1 VIQTWSKDF
10 HGGQDEGSYTM
21 SYIENRVFDEI
32 IIGESATLKRTL
44 TQEDIELFAVMSGD
58 VNPAHMDAEYAKN
71 DMFHKVVAHGMWG
84 ASLLS
89 TVLGTELPGPGTIY
103 LSQTLKFE
111 HPVAIGDTITVTLT
125 VVDKKSDQH
134 IVDLDCACVNQ
145 LGKTVISGCASVI
158 APTTKVK
165 RPRVALPKVEFK
177 TKAHWYHDLIASKK
191 ALKPLITAVVH
202 PVDVLSLTGAI
213 ASAEAGLIVPILVG
227 PKQKILDAAKEA
239 KLDISAYEIVPTMHS
254 TEAAEKAVAMA
265 QKCEV
270 EAIMKGK
277 LHTDEL
283 MSPIVNKD
291 NGLRTGRRM
300 SHVFCLDVPNYPK
313 PIFLTDA
320 AINLFPNLR
329 EKCDIV
335 QNAIDLFH
343 ILGFGVPK
351 VAILSAVE
359 TVNEKIPSTL
369 DATALCKMAE
379 RGQITGGILDGP
391 LAFDNAIS
399 MESAHEKGI
408 YSPVAGNADIL
419 VVPDVESGNMLY
431 KQMTYLS
438 GIEAAGM
445 VLGARVPIILTSR
458 GSDEMSRKASCVMAL
473 LYVRRNIE
481 GVK

>member
-1 VIQTWSKDF
+1 
-10 HGGQDEGSYTM
+10 M
-21 SYIENRVFDEI
+21 NYIENRIFDEI
-32 IIGESATLKRTL
+32 SIGEFASLQRTL
-44 TQEDIELFAVMSGD
+44 TQKDIELFAIMSGD
-58 VNPAHMDAEYAKN
+58 VNPAHVDAAYAK
-71 DMFHKVVAHGMWG
+71 DDLFHKIIAHGMWG

-103 LSQTLKFE
+103 LEQTLKFE

-125 VVDKKSDQH
+125 VVDKKSEKH
-134 IVDLDCACVNQ
+134 IIHFECSCVNQ
-145 LGKTVISGCASVI
+145 EGKTVISGLATVI
-158 APTTKVK
+158 APTTKIK
-165 RPRVALPKVEFK
+165 RKRVELPTVEFK
-177 TKAHWYHDLIASKK
+177 LPKTHWYYDLIASKK
-191 ALKPLITAVVH
+191 KLKPLITAVVH
-202 PVDVLSLTGAI
+202 PVDVLSLKGAI
-213 ASAEAGLIVPILVG
+213 ASAEAGLITPILIG
-227 PKQKILDAAKEA
+227 PKQKILAAAKEA
-239 KLDISAYEIVPTMHS
+239 NIDISAYTLIPTEHS
-254 TEAAEKAVAMA
+254 TAAAEMAVFMA
-265 QKCEV
+265 QKGEV

-277 LHTDEL
+277 IHTDEL
-283 MSPIVNKD
+283 MSPIVNRD

-329 EKCDIV
+329 DKCDIV
-335 QNAIDLFH
+335 QNAIDLFAT
-343 ILGFGVPK
+343 LDMGVPK

-379 RGQITGGILDGP
+379 RGQIRGGILDGP

-399 MESAHEKGI
+399 IESAREKGI
-408 YSPVAGNADIL
+408 NSPVAGNADIL

-438 GIEAAGM
+438 GIEAAGI

-458 GSDEMSRKASCVMAL
+458 GSDEVSRKASCAMAL
-473 LYVRRNIE
+473 LYERRKAE